1 MPITNAEKQ
10 ARFRKKEELQKFA
23 GTTFREWQAMAM
35 HRRATPQEVMALLQE
50 AATLP
55 AGWTDEDYERAEHR
69 IGQLRLDLIT
79 SQDEVQN
86 DVHAARNPE
95 QEFLK
100 APDPGKWISE
110 TNEAVASARALAS
123 HLISALELSG
133 LGNAE
138 RAAATMEAMR
148 HVGRALANSQEV
160 AKSNATTLCLA
171 ALPGYYDRPDWFVD
185 SLTTWLAWQLD
196 KELTRKL
203 GNRLIEYDYGDW
215 P

>member
-23 GTTFREWQAMAM
+23 ETTFREWQVMAL

-69 IGQLRLDLIT
+69 LGQLRLDLIT

-86 DVHAARNPE
+86 DVHAARKAE

-110 TNEAVASARALAS
+110 TNEAVENARALAS

-133 LGNAE
+133 LSNAE
-138 RAAATMEAMR
+138 RAAATIEAAR
-148 HVGRALANSQEV
+148 HVGRALANSHEV
-160 AKSNATTLCLA
+160 AKSNATTVCLA
-171 ALPGYYDRPDWFVD
+171 VLPGYFDRPDWFVD
-185 SLTTWLAWQLD
+185 SLTSWLAWQLD
-196 KELTRKL
+196 EELTRDL
-203 GNRLIEYDYGDW
+203 GNRLIEDDYEED
-215 P
+215 